1 MKNRQYWKYGC
12 FAVAVALLLCCV
24 HFARLDMTLRRCCKD
39 ALFQSYLGQY
49 GLYLLFLLAAAY
61 LLYTMGLWLVNKP
74 SRRRTLRIT
83 LATVCIFAFLSG
95 GYMQYHQQVYAQSEH
110 QAKYQKV
117 YDKGLLYDL
126 RGLFK

>member
-12 FAVAVALLLCCV
+12 FAVGVVLVLCCV
-24 HFARLDMTLRRCCKD
+24 PIARADALLRRYCKD
-39 ALFQSYLGQY
+39 ALFSSYLGQY

-61 LLYTMGLWLVNKP
+61 LLYALGLWLRDNP
-74 SRRRTLRIT
+74 SRRQALAAT
-83 LATVCIFAFLSG
+83 LAAVCLFAFLSG
-95 GYMQYHQQVYAQSEH
+95 GYVRYHGQVYAQSSH
-110 QAKYQKV
+110 QAKYQKA